1 MVEYLL
7 DLPCDCIE
15 SRESRDYGNTPLIRA
30 ASEGSLQVLKLL
42 LERGANLYAESNYG
56 YTAVHSAAYLGQ
68 IDIVKYLFENY
79 PKLRKELSAVSSPLQ
94 LAISNNQTVV
104 SQYLQELFDGTIQ

>member
-79 PKLRKELSAVSSPLQ
+79 PELRTDQSASPLQ

-104 SQYLQELFDGTIQ
+104 SQYLQEIFSVSK